1 MAEQLHVKTKGE
13 GDSNIVLLHGLF
25 GSGNNLGQI
34 ARGLQEDHRVH
45 SVDLPD
51 HGRSDWLPEASI
63 QRYAHC
69 VAAWIDD
76 QQLTGCCLVGH
87 SLGGKVAMQLA
98 VNRPELIKRL
108 VILDISP
115 MAYTVRRHDHIF
127 AGLNAVKEASV
138 KTRSDARKVLLA
150 HIDEPSVA
158 DFLLTSAYRDDSGL
172 IDWRFNLVQLETG
185 YRHMLS
191 GIEVQDARGLPCPI
205 PSLVVRGADSHYVP
219 KTTKHDFA
227 HLFSAL
233 NVVTV
238 KNAGHWLHQE
248 QTETVLSLI
257 RRFIAL

>member
-1 MAEQLHVKTKGE
+1 MAEQLNVKTSGE
-13 GDSNIVLLHGLF
+13 GDSNVVLLHGLF

-34 ARGLQEDHRVH
+34 ARDLKEDHLVH

-51 HGRSDWLPEASI
+51 HGRSDWLQWASI
-63 QRYAHC
+63 QGYARC
-69 VAAWIDD
+69 VAAWMDD
-76 QQLTGCCLVGH
+76 HQLTNCCVIGH

-98 VNRPELIKRL
+98 VNRPQLIRRL

-127 AGLNAVKEASV
+127 AGLNAVKAAGAT
-138 KTRSDARKVLLA
+138 TRADAREVLLA
-150 HIDEPSVA
+150 HIDDPWVA
-158 DFLLTSAYRDDSGL
+158 DFLLTSAYTDRSGL
-172 IDWRFNLVQLETG
+172 IDWRFNLAQLEADYG
-185 YRHMLS
+185 QMLS
-191 GIEVQDARGLPCPI
+191 GIEVQEARGLPSQI
-205 PSLVVRGADSHYVP
+205 PSLVVRGADSGYVP
-219 KTTKHDFA
+219 KTTKQDFA
-227 HLFSAL
+227 HLFGAL

>member
-1 MAEQLHVKTKGE
+1 MAEQLHVKTSGE
-13 GDSNIVLLHGLF
+13 GDSNVVLLHGLF

-34 ARGLQEDHRVH
+34 ARCLKEEHRVH

-51 HGRSDWLPEASI
+51 HGRSDWLPQASI
-63 QRYAHC
+63 QGYAHC
-69 VAAWIDD
+69 VANWMDD
-76 QQLTGCCLVGH
+76 QQLTNCCIVGH

-127 AGLNAVKEASV
+127 AGLNAVKAAGV
-138 KTRSDARKVLLA
+138 KTRADARKILLA

-158 DFLLTSAYRDDSGL
+158 DFLLTSAYTNDAGL
-172 IDWRFNLVQLETG
+172 FDWRFNLVQLEMD
-185 YRHMLS
+185 YPQMLA
-191 GIEVQDARGLPCPI
+191 GIEVQEARSMPCLLPA
-205 PSLVVRGADSHYVP
+205 LLLRGANSGYVP
-219 KTTKHDFA
+219 KTAKQDFA
-227 HLFSAL
+227 HLFGSL

-248 QTETVLSLI
+248 QAKTVLSI
-257 RRFIAL
+257 IERFIAP

>member
-1 MAEQLHVKTKGE
+1 MAEQLHVKTSGE
-13 GDSNIVLLHGLF
+13 GDSNVVLLHGLF

-34 ARGLQEDHRVH
+34 SSGLKEEHRVH
-45 SVDLPD
+45 SIDLPD

-63 QRYAHC
+63 QSYAHC
-69 VAAWIDD
+69 VAAWMDD
-76 QQLTGCCLVGH
+76 QQLTNCCVIGH

-127 AGLNAVKEASV
+127 AGLNAVKAAGV
-138 KTRSDARKVLLA
+138 KTRAGARDVLLT
-150 HIDEPSVA
+150 HMEESSVA
-158 DFLLTSAYRDDSGL
+158 DFLLTSAYTDESGL
-172 IDWRFNLVQLETG
+172 IDWRFNLVQLEAD

-191 GIEVQDARGLPCPI
+191 GIEVQEARGLPCQI
-205 PSLVVRGADSHYVP
+205 PSLVIRGADSAYVP
-219 KTTKHDFA
+219 KTTKQDFA
-227 HLFSAL
+227 HLFGAL

-257 RRFIAL
+257 GRFIAP

>member
-1 MAEQLHVKTKGE
+1 MAEQLNVKTSGE
-13 GDSNIVLLHGLF
+13 GDSDVVLLHGLF

-34 ARGLQEDHRVH
+34 ARGLKEDHRVY

-51 HGRSDWLPEASI
+51 HGRSDWLQQASI
-63 QRYAHC
+63 QGYARC
-69 VAAWIDD
+69 VAAWMEDH
-76 QQLTGCCLVGH
+76 QLTNCCVIGH

-98 VNRPELIKRL
+98 VNRPQLIRRL

-127 AGLNAVKEASV
+127 AGLNAVKAAGAT
-138 KTRSDARKVLLA
+138 TRAGAREVLLA
-150 HIDEPSVA
+150 HIDEPAVA
-158 DFLLTSAYRDDSGL
+158 DFLLTSAHTVESGL
-172 IDWRFNLVQLETG
+172 IDWRFNLVQLEAD
-185 YRHMLS
+185 YRQMLS
-191 GIEVQDARGLPCPI
+191 GIEVQEARGLPCQI
-205 PSLVVRGADSHYVP
+205 PSLVVRGADSGYVP
-219 KTTKHDFA
+219 KTTKQDFA
-227 HLFSAL
+227 HLFGAL

>member
-1 MAEQLHVKTKGE
+1 MAEQLHVKTSGE
-13 GDSNIVLLHGLF
+13 GDSNVVLLHGLF

-34 ARGLQEDHRVH
+34 SRGLKEEHRVH
-45 SVDLPD
+45 SIDLPD

-63 QRYAHC
+63 QSYAHC
-69 VAAWIDD
+69 VAAWMDD
-76 QQLTGCCLVGH
+76 QQLTNCCVIGH

-127 AGLNAVKEASV
+127 AGLNAVKAAGV
-138 KTRSDARKVLLA
+138 KPRAGARDVLLT
-150 HIDEPSVA
+150 HMEESSVA
-158 DFLLTSAYRDDSGL
+158 DFLLTSAYTGESGL
-172 IDWRFNLVQLETG
+172 IDWRFNLVQLEAD

-191 GIEVQDARGLPCPI
+191 GIEVQEARGLPCQI
-205 PSLVVRGADSHYVP
+205 PSLVIRGADSACVP
-219 KTTKHDFA
+219 KTTKQDFA
-227 HLFSAL
+227 HLFGAL

-257 RRFIAL
+257 GRFIAP